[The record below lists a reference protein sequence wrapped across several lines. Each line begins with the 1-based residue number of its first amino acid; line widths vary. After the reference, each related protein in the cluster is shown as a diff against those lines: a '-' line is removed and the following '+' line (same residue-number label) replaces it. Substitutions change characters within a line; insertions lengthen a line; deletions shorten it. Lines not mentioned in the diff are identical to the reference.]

1 MALLKSIGP
10 IIGFH
15 LFFIILIV
23 VGFIRFRKPISGP
36 LLSVGFIGLAIC
48 VWFFML
54 TTYML
59 RDLISFDSYVNL
71 MSLLITPI
79 GILMPVIII
88 LMLLILGI
96 VKRDHKHS
104 GEFMLIGGV
113 GALIAFV
120 IVMMTA
126 PSWIHD
132 PAKVNRTTPA
142 NNQGTGSL
150 GSGDLIWVQSAG
162 GVANIEQGNGI
173 TTLSDDS
180 TVVTGQF
187 RGVATFGPRE
197 PNQPNQTVLYSL
209 GGSDIFIARYN
220 PDGSLAWAKR
230 TGGTSDFYE
239 AGKGI
244 TSLSDNSVV
253 VTGWF
258 TESATFGPGEPNQTI
273 LTSAGDRDI
282 FIARYNADGTLV
294 WAKQAGGTSEYK
306 GEMGN
311 GITSLSD
318 DSIIVTGMFYGAA
331 TFGPGESNQTV
342 LTSAGFGDIFI
353 ARYNLDG
360 TLAWAKL
367 AGGAFV
373 DYGNAITALSDNSTV
388 VTGRFEISGT
398 FGSGEPNETI
408 LTAARYNDIFIARYN
423 PDGTLAWAKRA
434 GGAKYDEGN
443 GITALSDDS
452 TVITGHFAESA
463 TFGPG
468 EPNMTV
474 LDSSGIGDIFI
485 ARYNPDGTLAWAKR
499 TGGAYNDYL
508 GINEEWG
515 YGITT
520 LSGDSTVVTG
530 MFAEKATFGEG
541 DPNQTVLTTAGM
553 SDIFIA
559 SYNPD
564 GTLAWA
570 KCAGGGYYDFGYG
583 IATLSDDSI
592 VVTGQ
597 IGDLAIFG
605 AGEPN
610 EVAPTSAGNDDI
622 FIARFG
628 P

>member
-10 IIGFH
+10 IVGFQ

-79 GILMPVIII
+79 GILMSVIII

-104 GEFMLIGGV
+104 GEFILIGGV
-113 GALIAFV
+113 GALIAFFV
-120 IVMMTA
+120 VMMSA

-132 PAKVNRTTPA
+132 PSKVNQSTQT
-142 NNQGTGSL
+142 NNQTTGPP

-162 GVANIEQGNGI
+162 SEFGYDQGNGI

-180 TVVTGQF
+180 IIVTGEF
-187 RGVATFGPRE
+187 HGVATFGPRE

-230 TGGTSDFYE
+230 AGGTSDYE

-258 TESATFGPGEPNQTI
+258 TDTATFGWGEPNQTI
-273 LTSAGDRDI
+273 LTSGGDIDI

-294 WAKQAGGTSEYK
+294 WAKQAGGAKYDE
-306 GEMGN
+306 GN
-311 GITSLSD
+311 GITTLSD
-318 DSIIVTGMFYGAA
+318 DSTVVTGHFAESA
-331 TFGPGESNQTV
+331 TFGPGEPNQTV
-342 LTSAGFGDIFI
+342 LTSTGYGNIFI
-353 ARYNLDG
+353 AQYNPDG
-360 TLAWAKL
+360 TLAWVKH
-367 AGGAFV
+367 AGGPSFIL
-373 DYGNAITALSDNSTV
+373 GNAITTLSDNSTV
-388 VTGRFEISGT
+388 VTGMFEISGT

-408 LTAARYNDIFIARYN
+408 LTAARYKDVFIARYN

-434 GGAKYDEGN
+434 GGARYDEGN
-443 GITALSDDS
+443 GITTLSDDS
-452 TVITGHFAESA
+452 TVVTGHFAESA

-474 LDSSGIGDIFI
+474 LDPSGIGDIFI

-508 GINEEWG
+508 YINEEWG

-520 LSGDSTVVTG
+520 LSDDSTVVTG
-530 MFAEKATFGEG
+530 MFAETATFGEG
-541 DPNQTVLTTAGM
+541 EPNQTVLTSADL

-570 KCAGGGYYDFGYG
+570 KCAGGGYYDKGSG

-597 IGDLAIFG
+597 IGESAIFG
-605 AGEPN
+605 TGESN
-610 EVAPTSAGNDDI
+610 EVAPTSAGSDDI